1 MDCLA
6 LNTATSLTGAHG
18 LFYPTTPGSL
28 SRDLADLLEWM
39 DLPEGT
45 TRPQV
50 SAALAEDITYTC
62 LHAREQQLAQ
72 LSIVLTA
79 AGVLTAAVIGGALMT
94 QRSITARV
102 KRD

>member
-6 LNTATSLTGAHG
+6 LNTSTSRAGAHS
-18 LFYPTTPGSL
+18 LFSPTTPGSL
-28 SRDLADLLEWM
+28 SRDLADLLEQM
-39 DLPEGT
+39 ELPGDT
-45 TRPQV
+45 TQPQA

-79 AGVLTAAVIGGALMT
+79 AGVFTAAVIGGAL
-94 QRSITARV
+94 SIGRR
-102 KRD
+102 KSFC